1 MLIELPGNLAPT
13 TSLRAVIPLQWVVN
27 QQLTAEVIGLPRE
40 NYTRLNIGG
49 TMVTAR
55 TDLPLVLGQKIA
67 LTVAKVAPTIVLKV
81 SAPIPAP
88 DTAAI
93 HRALVRVLPVQS
105 SLPETVHLLR
115 ELATLVHKAPIP
127 QVATP
132 HPERWPA
139 IRERVADFVQKLPVL
154 DQLIEPKSLRSV
166 LIQTALPTEARL
178 NTAAVE
184 GRKPDLNADI
194 RWQLARVGQQLEL
207 PRLDRSRAMATLNRS
222 PAVRGGHHAPIV
234 PSPHAPISKPIGLVS
249 HGTDDTISNSDS
261 NVTRLRQFVDATV
274 ARLQAHQLQNLSAP
288 GTTSLVV
295 ELPLLRGVNI
305 DLLRFDYD
313 DKSDSQ
319 PLHDDSEPRADL
331 TLSLHMADGKEFAA
345 QIRMTGG
352 AMNIRVGSN
361 DATMNALIEQR
372 LETLRRGIEQHGIG
386 LSGLAVGP
394 VKIDS
399 RPRVEFD
406 HLVNDKV

>member
-1 MLIELPGNLAPT
+1 MQIELPANLAPT
-13 TSLRAVIPLQWVVN
+13 TQLRAVLPLQWVVN
-27 QQLTAEVIGLPRE
+27 QQLTAEVIGAPRE

-67 LTVAKVAPTIVLKV
+67 LTVVNVAPTMVLKV
-81 SAPIPAP
+81 ARATPAA
-88 DTAAI
+88 DTAAL

-105 SLPETVHLLR
+105 SLPETIHLLR
-115 ELATLVHKAPIP
+115 ELATLAHKAPIP
-127 QVATP
+127 QVPAHRT
-132 HPERWPA
+132 ERWPA
-139 IRERVADFVQKLPVL
+139 IRERVADFVTKLPVL
-154 DQLIEPKSLRSV
+154 DQLIKPKSLRSV

-178 NTAAVE
+178 NAAAVE

-194 RWQLARVGQQLEL
+194 RWQLARVRQQLEL
-207 PRLDRSRAMATLNRS
+207 PRLDPSAATSNRL
-222 PAVRGGHHAPIV
+222 AAAQGERQAPIV
-234 PSPHAPISKPIGLVS
+234 HTPHAPISKPIALVS
-249 HGTDDTISNSDS
+249 HGNEDPISSSDG
-261 NVTRLRQFVDATV
+261 NVTRLRQLVDAAV
-274 ARLQAHQLQNLSAP
+274 ARLQTHQLQNLSAP

-305 DLLRFDYD
+305 DVLRFDYD
-313 DKSDSQ
+313 DKSDNQ
-319 PLHDDSEPRADL
+319 LPHDDSEPRADL

-345 QIRMTGG
+345 QVRMTGG

-361 DATMNALIEQR
+361 DAAMNTIIEQR
-372 LETLRRGIEQHGIG
+372 LETLRHGIEQHGVELTG
-386 LSGLAVGP
+386 LTVGP